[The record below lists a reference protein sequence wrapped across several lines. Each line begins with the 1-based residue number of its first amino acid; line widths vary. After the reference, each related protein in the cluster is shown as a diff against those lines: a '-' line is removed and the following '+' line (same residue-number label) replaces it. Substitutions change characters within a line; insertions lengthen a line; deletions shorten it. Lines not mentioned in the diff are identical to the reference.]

1 MEALR
6 ANTVE
11 LSREEWIKEAEKAEK
26 SGAPRKGLKKN
37 LRSGLKPL
45 VKILDHST
53 AQSIISCVIG
63 MDIDEEDQKHIWMTV
78 STYFQ
83 HLLGSTPSEIMF

>member
-26 SGAPRKGLKKN
+26 SGAP
-37 LRSGLKPL
+37 
-45 VKILDHST
+45 ST

-63 MDIDEEDQKHIWMTV
+63 MEIDEEDQKHIWMTDADECIAN
-78 STYFQ
+78 
-83 HLLGSTPSEIMF
+83 GSIHCARYQGDYNFFSN